1 MAPSISERMND
12 LLKEKAGRQHLAR
25 FVEMCLYA

>member
-1 MAPSISERMND
+1 MASSISERVNH
-12 LLKEKAGRQHLAR
+12 LVKEKAGRQHLAR